1 METKD
6 YFGAG
11 LFIVMTIVAF
21 VVGIVNDNKFVLV
34 AAYIFIVMAQ
44 VAYLIAYVKTIKK
57 EVDSIKQLLIKK

>member
-6 YFGAG
+6 YFGTG
-11 LFIVMTIVAF
+11 LFIVMTILAF
-21 VVGIVNDNKFVLV
+21 IVGIITDNKFVLV

>member
-6 YFGAG
+6 YFGTG
-11 LFIVMTIVAF
+11 LFVVMTIIAF
-21 VVGIVNDNKFVLV
+21 IVGIATDNKLVLV

-57 EVDSIKQLLIKK
+57 EVDGIKQLLNNK

>member
-6 YFGAG
+6 YYGAG
-11 LFIVMTIVAF
+11 LFIVMAILAF
-21 VVGIVNDNKFVLV
+21 IVGIITDNKFVLV

-44 VAYLIAYVKTIKK
+44 VAYLIAYVKNIRK